1 MGFEQRITRRAVLQ
15 AGSRML
21 ILVTGS
27 TLYSLPRA
35 VHAQPVATRFT
46 WEIRDIPLGSSPYLS
61 PILQS
66 DILFNVLE
74 SQWDATVP
82 SGAALDLA
90 IRTSADGI
98 AWGEWQHLHTD
109 SHARD
114 VRDTATFGNLIIS
127 SPMRFV
133 QFSASS
139 QQNVSGAASSLALFR
154 LTAVNTISSSDDE
167 IFHAQSVNGVTIV
180 PRAGW
185 SADEKLRFDKDNKE
199 IWPPEY
205 RAIKKVI
212 VHHTVTRDP
221 ETDPRATLR
230 AIYQYHAVSRGWGDI
245 GYNFLIDQQG
255 TIYEGRFGGDR
266 VVGGHA
272 LQYNWGSIGIAILG
286 NYSDH
291 TIPDAVRSSLVALI
305 RAKAGDLDPVGK
317 SFFIDRDNVMNISG
331 HRGVINTSCP
341 GDGFYPHLDN
351 IRRELKGL
359 PLWTGDPAA
368 DPVAANPP
376 DAAKTPATQGNQV
389 DATLSAVTWGDTR
402 VFAREL
408 LTARVTIKNTGS
420 APITAQD
427 PPPDFVYTEGDTYA
441 KRGFTGVQG
450 GVRVAMGPELLASS
464 DPPYRWGIGRTL
476 QPGESVTITVAVRA
490 AIIQRSRFVVSV
502 VQDGG
507 GPLDSDDAQQISVQA
522 NPSDPASASSDAA
535 VKFFSETTHNVGPDF
550 LAYWN
555 ANGGLAQFGYP
566 ITETFNDTNPD
577 DKKTYKVQYF
587 ERARFEAHPENAGT
601 PYAIELGRLGVMV
614 TQGRNE
620 KAFAKVARVDDT
632 ADTRFFPEVGHTLT
646 GAFKSYWDAH
656 GGLPLYGFPLCEPF
670 EEKSA
675 TDGKTYLVQYF
686 ERNRFEYHPDTKEVL
701 LGLLGS
707 ETLRRRGW
715 IG

>member
-1 MGFEQRITRRAVLQ
+1 MGFERQITRRAVLQ

-27 TLYSLPRA
+27 TLYAVPRA
-35 VHAQPVATRFT
+35 VNAEPVASRFT
-46 WEIRDIPLGSSPYLS
+46 WEQRAIPLDSTPYLS
-61 PILQS
+61 PVLQS
-66 DILFNVLE
+66 DILFNALE
-74 SQWDATVP
+74 SQWNATVP

-90 IRTSADGI
+90 VRTSVDGV
-98 AWGEWQHLHTD
+98 AWGGWQHLHAD

-114 VRDTATFGNLIIS
+114 LRETATFGNLIIG
-127 SPMRFV
+127 SPARFV
-133 QFSASS
+133 QYSAAT
-139 QQNVSGAASSLALFR
+139 QGGTGAASSLDLFR
-154 LTAVNTISSSDDE
+154 LTAVNTLDASDDG
-167 IFHAQSVNGVTIV
+167 IFRAQAVNGITIV

-185 SADEKLRFDKDNKE
+185 SANEKLRFDKDNKE

-291 TIPDAVRSSLVALI
+291 TIPDAVRSSLIALI
-305 RAKAGDLDPVGK
+305 HAKANDLDPIGK
-317 SFFIDRDNVMNISG
+317 GFFIDRDNVMNISG
-331 HRGVINTSCP
+331 HRGVLNTSCP

-359 PLWTGDPAA
+359 PLWAGDPAA

-376 DAAKTPATQGNQV
+376 DVVKATATQGGQI
-389 DATLSAVTWGDTR
+389 DATLIAVAWGDTS

-408 LTARVTIKNTGS
+408 LTARVTLKNTGT

-441 KRGFTGVQG
+441 KRGFAGTKG

-476 QPGESVTITVAVRA
+476 QPGESVTIAVAVRA
-490 AIIQRSRFVVSV
+490 AVIQRSRFVVSV

-522 NPSDPASASSDAA
+522 NPADPATASSDPG
-535 VKFFSETTHNVGPDF
+535 VKFFSETKHNVGPDF
-550 LAYWN
+550 LTYWN

-566 ITETFNDTNPD
+566 ITEVFSDTNPD

-587 ERARFEAHPENAGT
+587 ERARFEVHPEKAGT
-601 PYAIELGRLGVMV
+601 PFAVELGRLGVLIA
-614 TQGRNE
+614 QGQDGE
-620 KAFAKVARVDDT
+620 KAFAKVAHVDDT
-632 ADTRFFPEVGHTLT
+632 AALRFFPEVGHTLSGT
-646 GAFKSYWDAH
+646 FKTYWDAH
-656 GGLPLYGFPLCEPF
+656 GGLPIYGFPLCEPF
-670 EEKSA
+670 DEKSA
-675 TDGKTYLVQYF
+675 TDGKTYQVQYF

-715 IG
+715 LG